1 MGLQYLPLQPPFIW
15 PAYGLAYRQLSGFLL
30 LTGTILAFHFSA
42 YDALIIP
49 IMKRYFF
56 RTLFFSWLLL
66 LGVGAAHAQ
75 ADNLAPVRSAL
86 RNGSSR
92 ELSQYLA
99 PTIEVGFDGDKQ
111 GYNAAQAEIVIK
123 DFFTKNTPSAFEFI
137 HQGESKEGIQYAIG
151 RYTGRNG
158 TYRVFVKLKPSRG
171 APLIDT
177 LDFTKE

>member
-1 MGLQYLPLQPPFIW
+1 
-15 PAYGLAYRQLSGFLL
+15 
-30 LTGTILAFHFSA
+30 
-42 YDALIIP
+42 
-49 IMKRYFF
+49 MKRYFF
-56 RTLFFSWLLL
+56 RTLFLGWLFLF
-66 LGVGAAHAQ
+66 GFGAAHAQ
-75 ADNLAPVRSAL
+75 SDNWSAVRAAL

-99 PTIEVGFDGDKQ
+99 PTVEVGFDGDKQ
-111 GYNAAQAEIVIK
+111 GYNATQAEIVIK
-123 DFFTKNTPSAFEFI
+123 DFFAKNAPNSFEFI

-171 APLIDT
+171 APVIDT

>member
-1 MGLQYLPLQPPFIW
+1 
-15 PAYGLAYRQLSGFLL
+15 
-30 LTGTILAFHFSA
+30 
-42 YDALIIP
+42 
-49 IMKRYFF
+49 MKRY
-56 RTLFFSWLLL
+56 LFKTMLLGWLLL
-66 LGVGAAHAQ
+66 CGTGAASAQ
-75 ADNLAPVRSAL
+75 ADNLGAVRAAL

-99 PTIEVGFDGDKQ
+99 ATVEVGFDGDKQ

-123 DFFTKNTPSAFEFI
+123 DFFAKNTPTSFEFI

-151 RYTGRNG
+151 RYAGRNG

-171 APLIDT
+171 APVIDT

>member
-1 MGLQYLPLQPPFIW
+1 
-15 PAYGLAYRQLSGFLL
+15 
-30 LTGTILAFHFSA
+30 
-42 YDALIIP
+42 
-49 IMKRYFF
+49 MKRYFF
-56 RTLFFSWLLL
+56 RTLFLGWLLL
-66 LGVGAAHAQ
+66 LGAGAAQAQ
-75 ADNLAPVRSAL
+75 ADNLGVVRSAI

-92 ELSQYLA
+92 ELAQYLA
-99 PTIEVGFDGDKQ
+99 PSIEVGFDGEKNS
-111 GYNAAQAEIVIK
+111 YNATQAEIVIK
-123 DFFTKNTPSAFEFI
+123 DFFAKNTPSGFEFI

>member
-1 MGLQYLPLQPPFIW
+1 
-15 PAYGLAYRQLSGFLL
+15 
-30 LTGTILAFHFSA
+30 
-42 YDALIIP
+42 
-49 IMKRYFF
+49 MKRYFF
-56 RTLFFSWLLL
+56 RTLFLSWLFL
-66 LGVGAAHAQ
+66 LGTGAAYAQ
-75 ADNLAPVRSAL
+75 SDNLGAVRAAL

-99 PTIEVGFDGDKQ
+99 PTVEVGFDGDKQ
-111 GYNAAQAEIVIK
+111 GYNAAQAEIVVK
-123 DFFTKNTPSAFEFI
+123 NFFAKNAPSSFEFI

-158 TYRVFVKLKPSRG
+158 VYRVFVKLKPSRG

>member
-1 MGLQYLPLQPPFIW
+1 
-15 PAYGLAYRQLSGFLL
+15 
-30 LTGTILAFHFSA
+30 
-42 YDALIIP
+42 
-49 IMKRYFF
+49 MKRYFF
-56 RTLFFSWLLL
+56 RTLFLGWLFLF
-66 LGVGAAHAQ
+66 GFGAAHAQ
-75 ADNLAPVRSAL
+75 SDNLSAVRAAL

-99 PTIEVGFDGDKQ
+99 PTVEVGFDGDKQ
-111 GYNAAQAEIVIK
+111 GYNATQAEIVIK
-123 DFFTKNTPSAFEFI
+123 DFFAKNAPNSFEFI

-171 APLIDT
+171 APVIDT